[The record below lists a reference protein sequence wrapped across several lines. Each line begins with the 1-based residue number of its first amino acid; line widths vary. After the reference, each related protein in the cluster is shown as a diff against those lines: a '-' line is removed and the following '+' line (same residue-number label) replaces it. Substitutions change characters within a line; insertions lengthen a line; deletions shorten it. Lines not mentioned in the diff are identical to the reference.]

1 MQIRSAAA
9 LALLAAAPA
18 FAQTVTLDFEGAAGY
33 VNPIGE
39 FYNGGTDSLGQS
51 GPNYGVSFTSAAVA
65 LSNDALGPYYA
76 DAPSPSTVLF
86 AFDASAFMNVASGF
100 VDRLTFSYSALSNG
114 LDAVNIY
121 SGLSG
126 TGTLLGSASL
136 FGNAGIGCTGPA
148 FCNFDLTSVKFAG
161 IARSIGFGGNA
172 GEVLF
177 DNVTITAVPEP
188 STYLILALGMV
199 AVGFAKRRR
208 LA

>member
-1 MQIRSAAA
+1 MQIRYVAA

-33 VNPIGE
+33 VNAIGE

-76 DAPSPSTVLF
+76 DAPSPLTVMF

-100 VDRLTFSYSALSNG
+100 VDRLEFSYSALSNG
-114 LDAVNIY
+114 LNAVNIY

-126 TGTLLGSASL
+126 TGSLLASVSV
-136 FGNAGIGCTGPA
+136 FGNAGVGCTSPT
-148 FCNFDLTSVKFAG
+148 FCNFDRTSVDFAG
-161 IARSIGFGGNA
+161 FARSVSFNGNA

-177 DNVTITAVPEP
+177 DNVTITPVPEP
-188 STYLILALGMV
+188 SAYLLMALGVV
-199 AVGFAKRRR
+199 ALGVAKRRQ
-208 LA
+208 AA